1 MKAKNKQKDK
11 FNELVDSIIQL
22 AKANQQLAFQAVT
35 QYTPIV
41 EDIIN
46 SKSTNYKHIENSL
59 DYMLDFCFEDKMLQL
74 YKILCQYYYTI
85 DPIATS
91 EYILA
96 YREMWDNEDE
106 QNIIND

>member
-1 MKAKNKQKDK
+1 MKTKNKQKDK

-22 AKANQQLAFQAVT
+22 AKANQQLALQAVT
-35 QYTPIV
+35 QYAPIV

-46 SKSTNYKHIENSL
+46 SKSTDYKQIENTL

-74 YKILCQYYYTI
+74 YKKLCQYYNII

-91 EYILA
+91 EYILTF
-96 YREMWDNEDE
+96 REMWNNEDE
-106 QNIIND
+106 